1 LRVLHRSAH
10 HAPDVEVPPSPW
22 GGVTFS
28 LPHCKLF
35 GFFYGLLLTH
45 SRTAAAAV
53 LPSCA
58 NAPAAL
64 RCAAIHSHAAAATC
78 VSSKTLQNKREG
90 RRPCLTTPPP
100 PPCLLPFSV
109 CSLRCQS
116 RQSEGQSERE
126 QTKYKKSTK
135 ILLQLL
141 IYTLLILY
149 LYKQWGDAPTEN

>member
-1 LRVLHRSAH
+1 MRVLHRSAH

-22 GGVTFS
+22 GGVAFS
-28 LPHCKLF
+28 LLHCKLF
-35 GFFYGLLLTH
+35 GFLCGLLLTH

-53 LPSCA
+53 LPSCTA
-58 NAPAAL
+58 APAAL

-90 RRPCLTTPPP
+90 RRPCLTPPHP
-100 PPCLLPFSV
+100 APCLVSLSV

-126 QTKYKKSTK
+126 HGKYKKSTK
-135 ILLQLL
+135 TLLQFLL
-141 IYTLLILY
+141 CKFLILY